1 MSYFKTAIRA
11 ATEGVIE
18 RLKTAHSNNEV
29 YALVFYPTSGFGDID
44 VLYATKGWLS
54 KQPVG
59 KGPQPDEEM
68 LELLKSHPD
77 LLQQVKSHR
86 TSKYYFEVNAY
97 EWDSPI
103 SFFDLFTAV
112 NEILHEM
119 EENDS
124 IESILTEVLQD
135 LRSSGQ
141 FESDAF
147 ANDVLL
153 GVQFSDPSP
162 NEVDLV
168 TRISLAVNSAET
180 HAKIC
185 DGYGI

>member
-1 MSYFKTAIRA
+1 
-11 ATEGVIE
+11 
-18 RLKTAHSNNEV
+18 
-29 YALVFYPTSGFGDID
+29 
-44 VLYATKGWLS
+44 
-54 KQPVG
+54 
-59 KGPQPDEEM
+59 
-68 LELLKSHPD
+68 
-77 LLQQVKSHR
+77 
-86 TSKYYFEVNAY
+86 
-97 EWDSPI
+97 
-103 SFFDLFTAV
+103 
-112 NEILHEM
+112 M

-180 HAKIC
+180 HAKLC